1 MRPFPEYKL
10 LNFRKFLSP
19 KQANKLSD
27 SFHNF
32 YNKFVEPYEAMQPEI
47 HTSFPGPKTIEYNAK
62 LSKIIGNNQN
72 LREVI
77 NLEKSFGNYF
87 QDLDGNV
94 VLDMHMDNGKNIFGY
109 NYRKWVQHAKMGK
122 YNQYLTQKPSLGYTP
137 PVEYPKMLMELL
149 NKVGP
154 KNLHEVLLTNGS
166 GSAAND
172 AAIKIAML
180 NKLYDLKG
188 NDNLSKAEIMECFA
202 KRKLSVLGFEGG
214 YHGNYLSTLSVN
226 STGNPNATL
235 YAGVTTANWPVAPFP
250 KLKYPYNENYDYN
263 ISEEKRCIEE
273 TANLIKAQL
282 NKNAVAAIIIEPLQ
296 LFSGMR
302 YASSIFYRD
311 LLDLCNEYKI
321 SFIVD
326 ETNTSGWANGR
337 PFMYLNWNLEK
348 TPHFV
353 TFGNRMQ
360 IAGVFYQQELRA
372 NKHNNPDLSNLLC
385 SSEEDPNK
393 LIQFFQ
399 TYEMVYKVDWLDTH
413 CSQFTET
420 VKAELV
426 DMQRKWNVRIENIR
440 GIGKMFGFDVAST
453 TLRDEIVQ
461 LSRERGFK
469 INPIG
474 DKTIGFTPSLL
485 FTEIHFARYKEM
497 LLNLNPASANQFCP
511 SMNIL

>member
-1 MRPFPEYKL
+1 MRNFPQYKL

-19 KQANKLSD
+19 KQTDKLSD
-27 SFHNF
+27 SFHSF
-32 YNKFVEPYEAMQPEI
+32 FNKFVEPYEALQPEA

-62 LSKIIGNNQN
+62 LGKIIANNQN

-87 QDLDGNV
+87 QDVDGNV

-122 YNQYLTQKPSLGYTP
+122 YDQYLTQKPSLGYTP
-137 PVEYPKMLMELL
+137 PAEYPKMLLELM

-172 AAIKIAML
+172 AAIKIAIL
-180 NKLYDLKG
+180 NKLYELKG
-188 NDNLSKAEIMECFA
+188 NDNLSKEEVMDCFA
-202 KRKLSVLGFEGG
+202 NRKLSVLGFEGG
-214 YHGNYLSTLSVN
+214 YHGNYLSTLSA
-226 STGNPNATL
+226 SGNGNYNASL
-235 YAGVTTANWPVAPFP
+235 YSGVSNANWPIAPFP

-273 TANLIKAQL
+273 TANLIKAQ
-282 NKNAVAAIIIEPLQ
+282 NTSNPVAAIIIEPLQ

-302 YASSIFYRD
+302 YASSNFYRD
-311 LLDLCNEYKI
+311 LLDLCYENKI
-321 SFIVD
+321 SLILD

-353 TFGNRMQ
+353 TFGGRMQ

-372 NKHNNPDLSNLLC
+372 NKHNNPDLSHIVC

-399 TYEMVYKVDWLDTH
+399 THEMVYKVDWLDTH

-420 VKAELV
+420 VKAELI
-426 DMQRKWNVRIENIR
+426 DLQRKWNVRIENIR
-440 GIGKMFGFDVAST
+440 GIGKMFAFDVASK

-461 LSRERGFK
+461 LSRDSGFK
-469 INPIG
+469 VNPIA

-485 FTEIHFARYKEM
+485 FTEIHFARFKEM
-497 LLNLNPASANQFCP
+497 LLSLNPASVNQFCP
-511 SMNIL
+511 SMTI